1 MHCERCEMEGDCF
14 VEKKK
19 VRFSLTVPD
28 DIAKRAE
35 ELKKE
40 SYYNTSY
47 SEMYRK
53 LIELGLKEIEKQK
66 GNEDD
71 N

>member
-1 MHCERCEMEGDCF
+1 M
-14 VEKKK
+14 EKKK
-19 VRFSLTVPD
+19 VRFTLTVPE

-66 GNEDD
+66 SSK
-71 N
+71 